1 MKKTICALLA
11 AVVLVLPF
19 AAVADGDAGVA
30 NRILYVVD
38 DQVEFLDY
46 TLTGQHISAHGNA
59 AAGGEYQYTFEAVNN
74 YGDVL
79 STLDVYIPR
88 ALVDNADGHFDYNG
102 IGQENRFDYYSDL
115 SMVLMKNTFGDVKD
129 VTAIILKDGA
139 YVQPD
144 TTTVYLKPT
153 NLYTLKIT
161 PSSTNPD
168 MLVVGLYI
176 DTPEE
181 LVHNDGTVSV
191 VSVLLVGGL
200 EIPKVK

>member
-1 MKKTICALLA
+1 MKKILCTLLSFI
-11 AVVLVLPF
+11 LLLLPF
-19 AAVADGDAGVA
+19 AAIADGEAGVP

-38 DQVEFLDY
+38 DQIEFLDY
-46 TLTGQHISAHGNA
+46 TLTGQYISSYGNA
-59 AAGGEYQYTFEAVNN
+59 AAGGEYQYVFEATNN
-74 YGDVL
+74 YGAVI
-79 STLDVYIPR
+79 STLNVHIPC
-88 ALVDNADGHFDYNG
+88 ALVDNEQGHFDYNG

-115 SMVLMKNTFGDVKD
+115 CMVLMENAFGDVKD
-129 VTAIILKDGA
+129 VTAIILKDGS

-153 NLYTLKIT
+153 NLFTLKIT
-161 PSSTNPD
+161 PSETNPD